1 MLGICCLMQSFLFL
15 KNLLIYNVQMR
26 QLETSLNNEHI
37 ILHGAY
43 KPLKGD
49 VSIMENVT
57 TVKISIIGAVGLV
70 GSIII
75 NALGGWD
82 AALRALIL
90 FMAVDYITGLI
101 VAGVFKK
108 SGKSETGA
116 LESRAGFKGLF
127 RKGMILG
134 IVFIATQ
141 LDMLSDTEIIRD
153 TVIIGY
159 IANEAVSIIEN
170 AGLMGVPIPAVIVK
184 AVELLKKK
192 KDDM

>member
-1 MLGICCLMQSFLFL
+1 
-15 KNLLIYNVQMR
+15 
-26 QLETSLNNEHI
+26 
-37 ILHGAY
+37 
-43 KPLKGD
+43 
-49 VSIMENVT
+49 MENVT
-57 TVKISIIGAVGLV
+57 TVKVSILGAVGV
-70 GSIII
+70 IGSIIA

-82 AALRALIL
+82 MALRVLVL

-116 LESRAGFKGLF
+116 LESKAGFKGLC

-141 LDMLSDTEIIRD
+141 LDLLSGTELIRD

-159 IANEAVSIIEN
+159 VVNEAVSIIEN
-170 AGLMGVPIPAVIVK
+170 AGLMGVPIPDIIKRALEI
-184 AVELLKKK
+184 LKSKK
-192 KDDM
+192 GDKND